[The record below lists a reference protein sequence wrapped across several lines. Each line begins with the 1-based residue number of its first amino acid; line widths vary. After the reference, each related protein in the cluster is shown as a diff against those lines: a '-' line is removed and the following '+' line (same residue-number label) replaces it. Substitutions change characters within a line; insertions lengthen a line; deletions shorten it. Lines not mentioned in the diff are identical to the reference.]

1 MSRTTVKEIQPVT
14 TVSPP
19 TVAVPAQR
27 SAGTTRLVGYRKFT
41 AAVLRMCERDPGARA
56 ALRSG
61 VRKDLDAVPRMHRL
75 IAHLV
80 PPNVTDDTQRAYYA
94 VAAMIA
100 EQARRQG
107 TPADGEAEDAASEA
121 AELGV
126 EESQTAASTPAEDSD
141 GGRQTYGTT
150 YGTSLGVA
158 FALAVINSPGRERQM
173 RRGTAESR
181 LNILC
186 KQGVTGLHRHLPA
199 SVRYL
204 RSLDVPVDWARL
216 LQDLV
221 DWPRHSGRVTRRW
234 LQDFYRRC
242 QEDARRE
249 ADKNDETDSND
260 VQAPAATSA

>member
-1 MSRTTVKEIQPVT
+1 MTIVSRPSA
-14 TVSPP
+14 VS
-19 TVAVPAQR
+19 VPAQR
-27 SAGTTRLVGYRKFT
+27 SGAAPRLEGYRRFT
-41 AAVLRMCERDPGARA
+41 AAVLHACERDPGARA

-61 VRKDLDAVPRMHRL
+61 LGKDLDAMPRMHRV

-80 PPNVTDDTQRAYYA
+80 PSAASEDTQRAYYA
-94 VAAMIA
+94 VAAVIA
-100 EQARRQG
+100 EQARRRG
-107 TPADGEAEDAASEA
+107 PAGDDGAEVTVGEVGRADGE
-121 AELGV
+121 
-126 EESQTAASTPAEDSD
+126 EEPRPHPTPSTEGGQD
-141 GGRQTYGTT
+141 GQDGRPD
-150 YGTSLGVA
+150 YGTSLGVS
-158 FALAVINSPGRERQM
+158 FALAVVGSPGRERQM

-186 KQGVTGLHRHLPA
+186 KQGVLGLHRHLPA

-221 DWPRHSGRVTRRW
+221 DWREQSGRVKRRW

-249 ADKNDETDSND
+249 ADRNDND
-260 VQAPAATSA
+260 VQESAGADGDA